1 MDRIALPYAEG
12 NIALIGFPPD
22 LPEEFGELINAEQ
35 DQDDL
40 GLPAKDLTLYYRS
53 TDGEMNLV
61 AWVPSSRRRT
71 LAKAGR
77 SAMSVWETRANRSG
91 ASPQGAA

>member
-1 MDRIALPYAEG
+1 MINELT
-12 NIALIGFPPD
+12 LIGFPPD
-22 LPEEFGELINAEQ
+22 LPKEFGALINAQQ

-53 TDGEMNLV
+53 TGGEMNLV
-61 AWVPSSRRRT
+61 TWVPSSRRRT

-77 SAMSVWETRANRSG
+77 EAMSTWNARAKRSG
-91 ASPQGAA
+91 IDPQGAA

>member
-1 MDRIALPYAEG
+1 MDRIASPTLEG
-12 NIALIGFPPD
+12 NRALIGFPPD
-22 LPEEFGELINAEQ
+22 LPEEFGKLINAEQ

-77 SAMSVWETRANRSG
+77 EAMSAWNARAKRSG
-91 ASPQGAA
+91 IDPQGAA